1 MFLDNFFLLSPESL
15 SMFWY
20 LVIVPSAFSVQ
31 DSYDL
36 YAKNESLLM
45 M

>member
-31 DSYDL
+31 DSYDMI
-36 YAKNESLLM
+36 YMQKMNHY
-45 M
+45 